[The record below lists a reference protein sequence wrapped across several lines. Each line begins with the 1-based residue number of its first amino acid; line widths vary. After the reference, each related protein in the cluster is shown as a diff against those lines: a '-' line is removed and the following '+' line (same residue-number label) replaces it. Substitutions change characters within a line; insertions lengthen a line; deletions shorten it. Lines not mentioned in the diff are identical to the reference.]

1 MDVWAACMCGL
12 YVCVGCMHVWA
23 PWTCV
28 LHVSCMD
35 MWTARMC
42 GQHGC
47 VVCMNMWAARS
58 CGLHECMSC
67 VYV

>member
-1 MDVWAACMCGL
+1 MDVWVAC
-12 YVCVGCMHVWA
+12 
-23 PWTCV
+23 
-28 LHVSCMD
+28 
-35 MWTARMC
+35 MC

-47 VVCMNMWAARS
+47 VVCMNMWAARI